1 MKVRRSIIWANGI
14 DIEAAKAKAAS
25 CADAICIDL
34 EDGVAFEKK
43 PQARKMT
50 VEMLKTWDFGKKE
63 KIVRVNPVD
72 TEEYPIDMREVVAVA
87 LPDAIRVPKCEYAAD
102 LLKIDGQLAAIEAAA
117 GLPENSIEII
127 AMIES
132 PIGIRNAFEI
142 ASSCKRVTA
151 LSLGMEDLTREMG
164 VERRYVNNEL
174 DLIYARQKIVLDAK
188 AAGVQIIDSVLLLT
202 ADSDEANLRQ
212 NAESRQTGF
221 DGRSVQ
227 NDQQARWAN
236 EAFSPDQEKVEWAR
250 NAVKLYEEKKNE
262 GTVIYNG
269 FEICYAAYQKAK
281 ALIQHA
287 EEIQKKEI

>member
-1 MKVRRSIIWANGI
+1 MRVRRSIIWANGI
-14 DIEAAKAKAAS
+14 DIEVAKEKAGS

-34 EDGVAFEKK
+34 EDGVSFDKK

-72 TEEYPIDMREVVAVA
+72 TDEYPIDMREVVAVA
-87 LPDAIRVPKCEYAAD
+87 LPDAIRVPKCEHVED
-102 LLKIDGQLAAIEAAA
+102 MLKVDGQLAAIEAAA
-117 GLPENSIEII
+117 GLPENTIEII
-127 AMIES
+127 AMVES
-132 PIGIRNAFEI
+132 PLGIRNAYEI
-142 ASSCKRVTA
+142 AACCKRVTA

-174 DLIYARQKIVLDAK
+174 DLLYARQKIVLDAK

-202 ADSDEANLRQ
+202 VGSDEANLRQ
-212 NAESRQTGF
+212 NAESKQMGF

-227 NDQQARWAN
+227 NNQQAIWAN
-236 EAFSPDQEKVEWAR
+236 EAFSPAKEKVEWAR
-250 NAVKLYEEKKNE
+250 NAAKMYEEKKDE
-262 GTVIYNG
+262 GTVFYEG

-281 ALIQHA
+281 ALIAHA
-287 EEIQKKEI
+287 EEIARKEA